1 MPDPSIDS
9 AQWRANTVNSTP
21 RTTLAL
27 AGYILLI
34 LAAGLNPRSHQFS
47 NDANIQNEGT
57 GLRFQGNGLAF
68 TAPFAIA
75 QASDQS
81 TDATIVVAVNPDPA
95 ATRGFQFISAI
106 TRDHSVDQLLLVQW
120 HDQLAVMT
128 GDDYDHSEKKPRLT
142 TTIDD
147 TADSYLLLAIRLDES
162 GAALYLNGERVS
174 SQAVGISLPSDFSGL
189 RVVLGNDP
197 DGRYPWSGSIAGFA
211 LYEVAMDSVEL
222 KELWRL
228 WSQQQQFSGLPTT
241 GAVIFYDFL
250 NAENEDGVIL
260 DGSVNGH
267 HLQIPDD
274 RVFIAPRFADFELS
288 STPTTDLLVNL
299 LGFMP
304 FGYLLSLWW
313 SNRANKPISLFM
325 VCLCSA
331 LLSASIELS
340 QAWIPARDSNLLDFL
355 LNIAGA
361 LAGAG
366 LHRRRW
372 QPNST
377 YAAGEVR

>member
-1 MPDPSIDS
+1 MRRRHLRV
-9 AQWRANTVNSTP
+9 WRVETVHPTP
-21 RTTLAL
+21 RITLAL

-34 LAAGLNPRSHQFS
+34 LAAGLNPRSHPFR

-57 GLRFQGNGLAF
+57 GLRFGGNGLAF

-75 QASDQS
+75 RASDPS
-81 TDATIVVAVNPDPA
+81 MDATIVVAVNPDPA
-95 ATRGFQFISAI
+95 AMRGFQFISAI
-106 TRDHSVDQLLLVQW
+106 TRDHSVDQWLLVQW

-128 GDDYDHSEKKPRLT
+128 GDDYDHSEQKPRLI

-147 TADSYLLLAIRLDES
+147 TADSYLLLAIRLDQS

-197 DGRYPWSGSIAGFA
+197 DGRHPWSGRIAGFA

-222 KELWRL
+222 KELWRS

-241 GAVIFYDFL
+241 GAVVFYDFL
-250 NAENEDGVIL
+250 NAEDGVIL

-274 RVFIAPRFADFELS
+274 RVFIAPRFAEFELTL
-288 STPTTDLLVNL
+288 TPTTDLLVNL

-313 SNRANKPISLFM
+313 SNRANKRINLIM
-325 VCLCSA
+325 VCFCSA
-331 LLSASIELS
+331 LLSASIEFS
-340 QAWIPARDSNLLDFL
+340 QAWIPTRDSNLLDFL
-355 LNIAGA
+355 LNISGA

-372 QPNST
+372 QHNST
-377 YAAGEVR
+377 YAAGNVR

>member
-1 MPDPSIDS
+1 MLLGNKGPYLL
-9 AQWRANTVNSTP
+9 RTH
-21 RTTLAL
+21 TTLAL

-81 TDATIVVAVNPDPA
+81 MDATIVVAVNPDPA
-95 ATRGFQFISAI
+95 ATRGFQFISTI
-106 TRDHSVDQLLLVQW
+106 TGDHSVNQWLLGQW
-120 HDQLAVMT
+120 HDHLLVMT
-128 GDDYDHSEKKPRLT
+128 GDDYDHSEKRPRLT
-142 TTIDD
+142 ATIDD

-222 KELWRL
+222 KKLWRL

-250 NAENEDGVIL
+250 NAEDGVIL

-274 RVFIAPRFADFELS
+274 RVFIAPRFAEFELS
-288 STPTTDLLVNL
+288 LTPTTDLLVNL
-299 LGFMP
+299 LGFIP
-304 FGYLLSLWW
+304 FGYLLSLWL
-313 SNRANKPISLFM
+313 SNRGHKRINLFM
-325 VCLCSA
+325 VCFCSA
-331 LLSASIELS
+331 LLSASIEFS
-340 QAWIPARDSNLLDFL
+340 QAWIPTRDSNLLDFL
-355 LNIAGA
+355 LNISGA

-372 QPNST
+372 QHNST
-377 YAAGEVR
+377 YAAGNVR

>member
-1 MPDPSIDS
+1 MNSI
-9 AQWRANTVNSTP
+9 P

-81 TDATIVVAVNPDPA
+81 MDATIVVAVNPDPA
-95 ATRGFQFISAI
+95 ATRGFQFISTI
-106 TRDHSVDQLLLVQW
+106 TGDHSVDQWLLGQW
-120 HDQLAVMT
+120 HDQLLVMT

-142 TTIDD
+142 ARIDD
-147 TADSYLLLAIRLDES
+147 TADSYLLLAIRLDQS

-197 DGRYPWSGSIAGFA
+197 DGRHPWSGSIAGFA

-250 NAENEDGVIL
+250 NAEDGVIL

-288 STPTTDLLVNL
+288 ATPTTDLLVNL
-299 LGFMP
+299 LGFIP
-304 FGYLLSLWW
+304 FGYLLSLWL
-313 SNRANKPISLFM
+313 SNRGNKRINLFM
-325 VCLCSA
+325 VCFWSA
-331 LLSASIELS
+331 LLSASIEFS
-340 QAWIPARDSNLLDFL
+340 QAWIPTRDSNLLDFL
-355 LNIAGA
+355 LNISGA

-372 QPNST
+372 QHNSP
-377 YAAGEVR
+377 YAAGGIQQTWHGRGDRLIF

>member
-1 MPDPSIDS
+1 MSSI
-9 AQWRANTVNSTP
+9 P

-34 LAAGLNPRSHQFS
+34 LAAGLNPRSHPFR
-47 NDANIQNEGT
+47 NDANIENEGT

-68 TAPFAIA
+68 TPPFAIA
-75 QASDQS
+75 QAGDQS
-81 TDATIVVAVNPDPA
+81 MDATILVAVNPDPA
-95 ATRGFQFISAI
+95 ATRGFQFISTI
-106 TRDHSVDQLLLVQW
+106 TGEHPVDQWLLGQW
-120 HDQLAVMT
+120 HDQLLVMT

-142 TTIDD
+142 TAIDD
-147 TADSYLLLAIRLDES
+147 TADSYLLLAIRLDQS

-174 SQAVGISLPSDFSGL
+174 SQAVGISLPSDPSGL
-189 RVVLGNDP
+189 RLVLGNDP
-197 DGRYPWSGSIAGFA
+197 DGRYPWSGSMAGFA

-222 KELWRL
+222 KRLWRL
-228 WSQQQQFSGLPTT
+228 WSEPQQFSGLPKT
-241 GAVIFYDFL
+241 GAVIFHDFL

-288 STPTTDLLVNL
+288 LTPTTDLLVNL
-299 LGFMP
+299 LGFIP

-313 SNRANKPISLFM
+313 SNRRNKRISLFM
-325 VCLCSA
+325 VCFCSA
-331 LLSASIELS
+331 LLSGSIECS

-355 LNIAGA
+355 LNILGA

-372 QPNST
+372 QHNSK
-377 YAAGEVR
+377 YASGTVQ

>member
-1 MPDPSIDS
+1 MNSI
-9 AQWRANTVNSTP
+9 P

-34 LAAGLNPRSHQFS
+34 LAAGLSPRSHQFG
-47 NDANIQNEGT
+47 NDADIQNEGT

-81 TDATIVVAVNPDPA
+81 MDATIVVAVNPDTA
-95 ATRGFQFISAI
+95 ATRGFQFISTI
-106 TRDHSVDQLLLVQW
+106 TGDHSVDQWLLGQW
-120 HDQLAVMT
+120 HDQLLVMT
-128 GDDYDHSEKKPRLT
+128 GDDYDHSERKPRLT

-147 TADSYLLLAIRLDES
+147 TADSYLLLAIRLDQS

-241 GAVIFYDFL
+241 GAVMFYDFL
-250 NAENEDGVIL
+250 NAEDEDGVIL

-288 STPTTDLLVNL
+288 SASTTDLLVNL
-299 LGFMP
+299 LGFIP

-313 SNRANKPISLFM
+313 SNRGNKRINLFM
-325 VCLCSA
+325 VCFCSA
-331 LLSASIELS
+331 LLSASIEFS
-340 QAWIPARDSNLLDFL
+340 QAWIPTRDSNLLDFL
-355 LNIAGA
+355 LNISGA

-366 LHRRRW
+366 LRVVIASRDRA
-372 QPNST
+372 QQT
-377 YAAGEVR
+377 GI

>member
-1 MPDPSIDS
+1 MNSI
-9 AQWRANTVNSTP
+9 P

-34 LAAGLNPRSHQFS
+34 LTAGLNPRSHQFS

-68 TAPFAIA
+68 TAPFAVD
-75 QASDQS
+75 QASNQS
-81 TDATIVVAVNPDPA
+81 MDATIVVAVNPDPA
-95 ATRGFQFISAI
+95 ATRGFQFIS
-106 TRDHSVDQLLLVQW
+106 TVTDDHSVDQWLLGQW
-120 HDQLAVMT
+120 HDQLLVMT
-128 GDDYDHSEKKPRLT
+128 GDDYDHSEQKPRLT

-147 TADSYLLLAIRLDES
+147 TADSYLLLAIRLDQS

-250 NAENEDGVIL
+250 NAEDGVIL

-288 STPTTDLLVNL
+288 ATPTTDLLVNL
-299 LGFMP
+299 LGFIP
-304 FGYLLSLWW
+304 FGYLLSLWL
-313 SNRANKPISLFM
+313 SNRGNKRINLFM
-325 VCLCSA
+325 VCFWSA
-331 LLSASIELS
+331 LLSASIEFS
-340 QAWIPARDSNLLDFL
+340 QAWIPTRDSNLLDFL
-355 LNIAGA
+355 LNISGA

-366 LHRRRW
+366 LHVVIASRDRA
-372 QPNST
+372 QQTAN
-377 YAAGEVR
+377 